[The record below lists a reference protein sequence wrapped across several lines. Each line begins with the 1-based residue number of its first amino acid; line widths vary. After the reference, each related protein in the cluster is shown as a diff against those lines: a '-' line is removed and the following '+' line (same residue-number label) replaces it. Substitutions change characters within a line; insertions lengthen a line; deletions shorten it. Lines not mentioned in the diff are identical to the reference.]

1 MSTKINIRSPFFL
14 SLTEPTQTFGIFD
27 CDTALLSNFAVRS
40 SGFIDNPLPSKGV
53 ILTQSDFSFPANS
66 GSAVI
71 PRSVTYTIVIP
82 ANYTNSSDITIPC
95 VKTFD
100 QPFQTAQENPSDN
113 STCPTVNTQPSNLSG
128 ITAGA
133 AQVID
138 VDTLFTAGS
147 EAIGTYNVKRISGS
161 SSITA
166 VISGTGTNVICTIES
181 STACV
186 TGQFLFQAINTSGS
200 CEALTNAFSFSTAG
214 CQAFDC
220 DDPDFIAD
228 SGKIFQDG
236 TVKKSV
242 YQLGG
247 LSLNKLLYGSTDIS
261 TSLTVGPNNT
271 GSVKPIVLTYR
282 FNIPSGFTNSGTLD
296 CDISYEQ
303 DAIQVD
309 PTYSCSDAILTG
321 GSIEK
326 DGTFILPEIRGFG
339 TYYDIIYD
347 GTSYFPFS
355 PINLGENTSG
365 SGLPKTITYKLNIPD
380 GYSNTGVFAC
390 VPITYTQ
397 LSSKAFDCNV
407 ANINGTIIYKDGAV
421 NIGSFAEGTLNALL
435 YDGNDIQTSLNA
447 GANNTGSQVPKTLI
461 YRFNIPSGYSNSGT
475 FDCPIIYDQKSNKL
489 LPLFQ
494 CADANIDPPFISDQ
508 GSIQNPTVR
517 VKLGTY
523 VSHSP
528 AGFQTVTT
536 QTPRI
541 ITFTVTA
548 PSSEFRNSGENIT
561 CDVPVLQPALIP
573 VVGTTGLYLSR
584 GFASVDDI
592 CKLQRPGEFFET
604 FTEAKTTASS
614 FAEAKGSFTQIVTV
628 GGSVLQGNGQIF
640 VITPTQQKVDG
651 TVIFSFLKIEGGVVQ
666 ATGKHICTYDGGF
679 L

>member
-27 CDTALLSNFAVRS
+27 CNTALLSNFAVRS

-53 ILTQSDFSFPANS
+53 IIDQSVFSFPANS
-66 GSAVI
+66 GSSTI

-82 ANYTNSSDITIPC
+82 ANYTNSSDSTIDC
-95 VKTFD
+95 VQTFN

-113 STCPTVNTQPSNLSG
+113 NTCPTVNTQPSNLSG

-228 SGKIFQDG
+228 SGKIYQDG
-236 TVKKSV
+236 SVKKSV

-261 TSLTVGPNNT
+261 TSLTVGANNT
-271 GSVKPIVLTYR
+271 GSDRTIVLTYR
-282 FNIPSGFTNSGTLD
+282 FNIP
-296 CDISYEQ
+296 
-303 DAIQVD
+303 
-309 PTYSCSDAILTG
+309 
-321 GSIEK
+321 
-326 DGTFILPEIRGFG
+326 
-339 TYYDIIYD
+339 
-347 GTSYFPFS
+347 
-355 PINLGENTSG
+355 LG
-365 SGLPKTITYKLNIPD
+365 
-380 GYSNTGVFAC
+380 
-390 VPITYTQ
+390 YT
-397 LSSKAFDCNV
+397 
-407 ANINGTIIYKDGAV
+407 
-421 NIGSFAEGTLNALL
+421 
-435 YDGNDIQTSLNA
+435 
-447 GANNTGSQVPKTLI
+447 
-461 YRFNIPSGYSNSGT
+461 NSGT
-475 FDCPIIYDQKSNKL
+475 FDCNIPYTQKAVETL
-489 LPLFQ
+489 LPFA
-494 CADANIDPPFISDQ
+494 CADADITAPFISDQ
-508 GSIQNPTVR
+508 GSIQNPTDKVG
-517 VKLGTY
+517 LGTY

-536 QTPRI
+536 PTPRTI
-541 ITFTVTA
+541 YFTVTA
-548 PSSEFRNSGENIT
+548 PSSGFSNNGVTIPP
-561 CDVPVLQPALIP
+561 CPVPVLQPALIP

-592 CKLQRPGEFFET
+592 CKLQRPGVFFET
-604 FTEAKTTASS
+604 YIEAKTTASS
-614 FAEAKGSFTQIVTV
+614 FTQAQGSFSQIITV

-640 VITPTQQKVDG
+640 VITPTLQKVDG

-679 L
+679 V